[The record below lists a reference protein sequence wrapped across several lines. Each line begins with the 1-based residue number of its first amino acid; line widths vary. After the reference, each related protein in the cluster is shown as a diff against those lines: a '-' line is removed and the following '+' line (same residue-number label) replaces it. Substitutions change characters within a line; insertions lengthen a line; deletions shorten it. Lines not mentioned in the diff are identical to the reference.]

1 MEICPFLGLIEDAQ
15 TPALFPF
22 ERNCCYH
29 VRKPAPLDPEHQSTF
44 CLAAA
49 YHQCQVFLSDPPSA
63 SLPVELRA
71 PRAPAN
77 PRSGLLSRVVLFLLF
92 AACVVFG
99 LGLLYRQNQ
108 SRLSILFLP
117 TRASPRPFSVTPA
130 VVAAI
135 TGTPV
140 ALDTPTASVVPT
152 ATWTL
157 TATLSIPPGVETPIG
172 TSPQLLIH
180 RVILGESLPLLAKRY
195 GSSSEAIQKINYQ
208 MPVPLWEGWMV
219 VIPLKTTEVSA
230 LPVFKTYQVKE
241 SSLTLEK
248 VAQSLD
254 VNLDLIQRYNP
265 LQAEDVLPVDCWL
278 LIPH

>member
-1 MEICPFLGLIEDAQ
+1 MPGF
-15 TPALFPF
+15 F
-22 ERNCCYH
+22 ERST
-29 VRKPAPLDPEHQSTF
+29 VSQPAGGIARAQGACQSAFRITF
-44 CLAAA
+44 
-49 YHQCQVFLSDPPSA
+49 Q
-63 SLPVELRA
+63 
-71 PRAPAN
+71 
-77 PRSGLLSRVVLFLLF
+77 G
-92 AACVVFG
+92 
-99 LGLLYRQNQ
+99 
-108 SRLSILFLP
+108 
-117 TRASPRPFSVTPA
+117 RPFFVVRRLCRFWLGVSVTPA

-172 TSPQLLIH
+172 SSPQLLIH

-219 VIPLKTTEVSA
+219 VIPLKTTDVSA